1 MLSHI
6 FLITLVASQISF
18 VLREATVLKK
28 PRDFFNKNSIIKEL
42 LNCKLCLNFWP
53 SLFLTVIEFLRGN
66 VGVIDSFY
74 MLFAVWALAYIIDAA
89 RSKYLPCD
97 ACTKQ
102 GEIST
107 GAYQVLS

>member
-6 FLITLVASQISF
+6 FLIALVASQISF
-18 VLREATVLKK
+18 VLREATILKK
-28 PRDFFNKNSIIKEL
+28 PRDFFNKSSIIKEL

-53 SLFLTVIEFLRGN
+53 SLFLIFIEVYLRHKSLLA
-66 VGVIDSFY
+66 SFY
-74 MLFAVWALAYIIDAA
+74 SLFAVWALAYIIDAA

-107 GAYQVLS
+107 GSYQVL